1 MGILDRYILRT
12 ATVAFLATLLSLTA
26 VIWITQALREFDL
39 LTAKRQTIMVFLL
52 VTGLSIPALITI
64 IAPFGLFIATI
75 YALNKLNG
83 DSELIV
89 MSAAGLAPSRLL
101 RPFILLGVAVSL
113 LVASMTLWAMPA
125 SFRDIRDLVTQ
136 IRADFIGNIVREG
149 QFTTLDV
156 GMTFHFRERS
166 GDALLGIFMQDRRDP
181 AKVNTYI
188 AERGQTIESNDIPY
202 LVLEK
207 GSIQREIGG
216 TSDASIVAFERYAI
230 DLSQFGGD
238 GETVVYKPRER
249 STMELLTLD
258 RTDLYVQQVYGR
270 FRAEL
275 HERFS
280 GPLYPFAFLAIALA
294 ALGTPRTTR
303 QGRGVAIA
311 AAIGVV
317 VLVRIAGFAVS
328 SLVVRTEA
336 AVPLAYAVPIAGALG
351 GLAWFF
357 TGGIRMPRRAPRA
370 PARPAIAASP

>member
-39 LTAKRQTIMVFLL
+39 LTAKRQTILIFLM
-52 VTGLSIPALITI
+52 VTGLSIPALLTI
-64 IAPFGLFIATI
+64 IAPFGLFIAAL

-101 RPFILLGVAVSL
+101 RPFLVLCVAVST

-125 SFRDIRDLVTQ
+125 SFRDLRDLITQ

-149 QFTTLDV
+149 QFTTLDI
-156 GMTFHFRERS
+156 GITFHFRERA

-181 AKVNTYI
+181 DKVNTYI
-188 AERGQTIESNDIPY
+188 AERGQTIEANGVPY

-207 GSIQREIGG
+207 GSVQREVRGS
-216 TSDASIVAFERYAI
+216 SDASIVVFERYAI
-230 DLSQFGGD
+230 DLSQFGAD

-249 STMELLTLD
+249 GTAELLSV
-258 RTDLYVQQVYGR
+258 DLNDAYVRDQIGR

-275 HERFS
+275 HDRFS
-280 GPLYPFAFLAIALA
+280 TPLYPFAFLAIALA

-303 QGRGVAIA
+303 QGRGMAIG
-311 AAIGVV
+311 AAIIAVAA
-317 VLVRIAGFAVS
+317 VRIAGFAAS
-328 SLVVRTEA
+328 SLVVRA
-336 AVPLAYAVPIAGALG
+336 PWAIPLPYLIPIIGAGVA
-351 GLAWFF
+351 LAWFLL
-357 TGGIRMPRRAPRA
+357 GGRSWPRVSLPLR
-370 PARPAIAASP
+370 RPALARG